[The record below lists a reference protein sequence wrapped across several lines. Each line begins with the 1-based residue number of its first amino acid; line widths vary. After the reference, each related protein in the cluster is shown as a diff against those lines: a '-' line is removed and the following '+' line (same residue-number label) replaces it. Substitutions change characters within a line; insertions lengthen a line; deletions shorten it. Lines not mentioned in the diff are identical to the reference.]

1 MMKLVRMRLG
11 DFEPVLSIQQ
21 SSAWTV
27 QLVLR
32 RYRRRLSFVE
42 GVLKRSKG
50 FHLLYQLPI
59 SFFGEVLPFQKSRL
73 HWKWIANG

>member
-27 QLVLR
+27 QLV
-32 RYRRRLSFVE
+32 SSAVIV
-42 GVLKRSKG
+42 GVC
-50 FHLLYQLPI
+50 HLLKE
-59 SFFGEVLPFQKSRL
+59 S
-73 HWKWIANG
+73 